1 MKKLVAV
8 LVTFSLLVFVAI
20 VYAQGHGMMGSQ
32 KDQPQM
38 GRGMMQ
44 GMGCYGRDIS
54 RNYPQLLCSP

>member
-8 LVTFSLLVFVAI
+8 LAISSLLSFVAI
-20 VYAQGHGMMGSQ
+20 LYAQGHGMMGGGMTGSGQ

-44 GMGCYGRDIS
+44 GRAVMRAT
-54 RNYPQLLCSP
+54 